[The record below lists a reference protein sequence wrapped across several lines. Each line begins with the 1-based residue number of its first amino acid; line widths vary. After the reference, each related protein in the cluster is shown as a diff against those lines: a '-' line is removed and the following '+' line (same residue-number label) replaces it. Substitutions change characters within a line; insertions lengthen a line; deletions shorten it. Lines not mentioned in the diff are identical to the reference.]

1 MFSRAKLG
9 KISSKAKDQSLFLEQ
24 VFPASREQ
32 VYEAFIN
39 AEQLKQWW
47 GPNGWELTFC
57 EVDAKPDGYWHYCM
71 TCTDQSK
78 EYVGQQ
84 SWGKAIYVEL
94 DKPNRIVYRD
104 CFSNE
109 AGEIDPN
116 MPDSLVVLEF
126 EDQAKFTRVKSEARY
141 PSKEELDAVLK
152 MGLVTGISETWMKL
166 DQYLRRK
173 S

>member
-9 KISSKAKDQSLFLEQ
+9 KISSKVREQSLFLEQ

-32 VYEAFIN
+32 VFQAFVD
-39 AEQLKQWW
+39 AEQLKEWW
-47 GPNGWELTFC
+47 GPEGWQLTHC
-57 EVDAKPDGYWHYCM
+57 EIDLRPEGSWHFCM

-84 SWGKAIYVEL
+84 SWGKAIYVEI
-94 DKPNRIVYRD
+94 DAPNRLVYRD

-109 AGEIDPN
+109 QGEIDPSL
-116 MPDSLVVLEF
+116 PESLVIVEF
-126 EDQAKFTRVKSEARY
+126 SDQAKFTRVISEARY
-141 PSKEELDAVLK
+141 PTKEELDEVLK
-152 MGLVTGISETWMKL
+152 MGLVAGITETWMKL
-166 DQYLRRK
+166 DRFLRK